1 MATCMLHRFWWTFS
15 TPWQYGEMSTLSILP
30 VCVQASIWMPS
41 SCSVSPPRTIQILR
55 FWFATNPFK
64 KTTHVSGQGDVHER
78 FFFKKNPLDFPA
90 VPKGSQLV
98 TLWHARRQSYAPT
111 PGTKEGNV
119 EMAVRQAL
127 LSAKSYTASIPAYDF
142 LVSACI
148 YAVEFLVVHGHS
160 TDLQFKRLRSWEAG
174 GFKNYYH
181 EIVKKPQ

>member
-1 MATCMLHRFWWTFS
+1 MF
-15 TPWQYGEMSTLSILP
+15 QVKEMSMK
-30 VCVQASIWMPS
+30 V
-41 SCSVSPPRTIQILR
+41 
-55 FWFATNPFK
+55 
-64 KTTHVSGQGDVHER
+64 

-90 VPKGSQLV
+90 VRKSSQLV

-142 LVSACI
+142 LVSTCI

-174 GFKNYYH
+174 GFKSYHH
-181 EIVKKPQ
+181 EIVKKPQSKVYRYVFVYNIYIYT